1 MITDNTNIS
10 SKPRMHREEVG
21 EVRSEGGGGGGREG
35 RMRRR
40 GRVVPG

>member
-21 EVRSEGGGGGGREG
+21 EVRSEEGREDEMIYNKGGRG
-35 RMRRR
+35 
-40 GRVVPG
+40 G